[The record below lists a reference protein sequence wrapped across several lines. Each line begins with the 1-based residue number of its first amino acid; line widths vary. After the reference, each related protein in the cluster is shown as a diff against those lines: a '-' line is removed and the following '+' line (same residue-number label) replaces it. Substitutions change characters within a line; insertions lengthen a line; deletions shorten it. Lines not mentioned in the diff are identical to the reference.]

1 MEALADAS
9 ANAADP
15 TPGFGLRIRAAR
27 LAINKTQ
34 RELALAVGLTYGTI
48 CRYENERLFPSDE
61 NLVHI
66 AKALRVT
73 AAYLM
78 FGDVL
83 P

>member
-9 ANAADP
+9 ANATDP
-15 TPGFGLRIRAAR
+15 TPGYGRRIQAAR
-27 LAINKTQ
+27 LGANKTR
-34 RELALAVGLTYGTI
+34 RELAQTTDLTYGTVR
-48 CRYENERLFPSDE
+48 RYELEQLFPSDE
-61 NLVHI
+61 NLIRI
-66 AKALRVT
+66 AKACRTT